1 MIGLN
6 FHVSPHTHTHTHTHR
21 NTHIQTHTQTHTHNT
36 QPQSLRNRQ
45 TDGMIGLHIH
55 VSPNNILSVHRHSH
69 HCPGCRFILCV
80 DWSASHD
87 NLLPRPLI
95 HKGWCNGFVRFSRLV
110 YAEQWRRLWS
120 SSTFQAIKVCIGIL
134 CIIFGKLGRT
144 KTCHLNLYLI
154 SVTIG
159 SFLWSS
165 STLIRFFP
173 LFRPKS
179 FGPKF
184 LT

>member
-95 HKGWCNGFVRFSRLV
+95 HKGWCNGFVSFSRLV
-110 YAEQWRRLWS
+110 YAVEKVVVVQYFS
-120 SSTFQAIKVCIGIL
+120 SYQGMYRYFVYNFRET
-134 CIIFGKLGRT
+134 RT
-144 KTCHLNLYLI
+144 N
-154 SVTIG
+154 
-159 SFLWSS
+159 
-165 STLIRFFP
+165 
-173 LFRPKS
+173 
-179 FGPKF
+179 
-184 LT
+184 